1 MRNLFPRIDISLYAS
16 VGIISKHSLHI
27 LAISQNKRHIHSQ
40 HCSPKLCCG
49 MSPLGIF
56 SWNCGIYVYEWLSF
70 VEYFIVLYANWFD
83 SCPSVLN
90 TEGRGLM
97 NTFYHFQTKKWNKLK
112 NQPYQWKLQIVQ
124 NAKSCMIGWVWPK
137 SGNVCLYLPN
147 RLVGKQSKYLQ
158 EPPRLKTCITWT

>member
-97 NTFYHFQTKKWNKLK
+97 NTFYHFQTKVKKSTLSVKTSNSSKCKIMYDWLG
-112 NQPYQWKLQIVQ
+112 L
-124 NAKSCMIGWVWPK
+124 AKVWQCMSI
-137 SGNVCLYLPN
+137 SA
-147 RLVGKQSKYLQ
+147 Q
-158 EPPRLKTCITWT
+158 